1 MAVNIQTITRYL
13 EQLAPSAYQ
22 ESYDNSGFICGN
34 PADEVTG
41 ILCSL
46 DATEAIVDEAIREG
60 CNLVVAHHPIVFKGL
75 KRITGQNYV
84 ERTVIKAIK
93 HDVAIYAIH
102 TNLDNVATGV
112 NKKISDII
120 GLANPRVLAPKPS
133 TLRKL
138 TTFVPP
144 ENTEQVLNAL
154 SEAGAGNIGNY
165 KNCSFQ
171 LEGKGTFQPTAEAN
185 PHIGEAGKLEHVH
198 ENRVEVLFPAVH
210 THSVLQTLRA
220 AHPYEEVA
228 YYMHELVNDNQ
239 EVGSGMIGELTEGMK
254 TEEFLTLLKEKMNL
268 PLIRHTALVRSEIKR
283 VAVCGGAGS
292 FLLNNALREQ
302 ADIFITADYKYHEFF
317 DADGKII
324 IADIGHYESEI
335 FTKDLLKEL
344 LSEKFANFAVRTAK
358 TVTNPVRYF

>member
-22 ESYDNSGFICGN
+22 ESYDNSGLICGN
-34 PADEVTG
+34 PLSQVTG

-46 DATEAIVDEAIREG
+46 DATEAVVDEAIREG

-75 KRITGQNYV
+75 KSITGRNYV
-84 ERTVIKAIK
+84 ERTIIRAIK

-102 TNLDNVATGV
+102 TNLDNISTGV
-112 NKKISDII
+112 NKKISDIL
-120 GLANPRVLAPKPS
+120 GLTNTRVLAPKPS
-133 TLRKL
+133 ILRKL
-138 TTFVPP
+138 TTFVPL
-144 ENTEQVLNAL
+144 ENTGQVLNAL

-185 PHIGEAGKLEHVH
+185 PHIGEAGKLEHVK

-210 THSVLQTLRA
+210 TDSVLRTLKA
-220 AHPYEEVA
+220 THPYEEVA
-228 YYMHELVNDNQ
+228 YYLHELVNDNQ
-239 EVGSGMIGELTEGMK
+239 EVGSGMIGKLPQGMEV
-254 TEEFLTLLKEKMNL
+254 EEFLTSLKEKLNL
-268 PLIRHTALVRSEIKR
+268 PVIRHTALVRKEINS

-292 FLLNNALREQ
+292 FLLKHALRQQ
-302 ADIFITADYKYHEFF
+302 ADVFITADYKYHEFF

-358 TVTNPVRYF
+358 TVTNPVLYF